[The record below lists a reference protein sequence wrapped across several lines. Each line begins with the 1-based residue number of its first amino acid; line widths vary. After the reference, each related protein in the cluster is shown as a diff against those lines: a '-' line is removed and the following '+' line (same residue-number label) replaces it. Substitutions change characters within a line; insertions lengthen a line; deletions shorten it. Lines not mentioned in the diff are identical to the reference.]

1 MEEHRQFGGNPD
13 IDVSYQYLTFF
24 MEDDQRL
31 AQIEKVVCV
40 CVCILSLCCFVLF
53 CVYI

>member
-24 MEDDQRL
+24 LEDDQRL
-31 AQIEKVVCV
+31 TQIEKVVCV
-40 CVCILSLCCFVLF
+40 CVCVCFF
-53 CVYI
+53 RQSM